1 MLFIWELSYISNIEI
16 LPIFK
21 AQKEQSQKRGEKS
34 LKKAIIIAV
43 SVAVVFALIVGGCVL
58 YFAELRENCESIDTP
73 TISIVQ
79 GEKHT
84 LTITDKT
91 ADKVYSYKTV
101 RVKKD
106 SNNRPPQT
114 KNIET
119 DTISILIDGRVFYI
133 YDKAG
138 NENYIVI
145 N

>member
-1 MLFIWELSYISNIEI
+1 M
-16 LPIFK
+16 
-21 AQKEQSQKRGEKS
+21 
-34 LKKAIIIAV
+34 
-43 SVAVVFALIVGGCVL
+43 